1 MTVNGVSHTSPALDS
16 RAPAEAVQDIRRI
29 LTRAQGAGADAPRS
43 PDAVEAERARRERAT
58 PLKVNPQDLVLKPSE
73 VKFEDRQKLVMSLED
88 VQRLL
93 LLRSPLP
100 ERPSVQSLF
109 ESPSGNL
116 VDLRS

>member
-1 MTVNGVSHTSPALDS
+1 MTVNGVAHNPSAFDS
-16 RAPAEAVQDIRRI
+16 RAPSEAVQDIRRI
-29 LTRAQGAGADAPRS
+29 LARAQGAGADAPRS
-43 PDAVEAERARRERAT
+43 PDAVEAERSRREQQT

-100 ERPSVQSLF
+100 DRPSIQSLF
-109 ESPSGNL
+109 DSPSGNL